1 MNMSSHRT
9 TKEESAMKRLLAL
22 AIAAIIFLAAFAGCS
37 ASQSTAYDNEGP
49 YATTAATTT
58 YAGGDGQ
65 GSGLDGNPSA
75 ERKIIRDANLALE
88 VSDVVKAYNDILAYA
103 RQYDGYEISRSQT
116 RSNGYIAIQAR
127 IKIKPDQLDAF
138 IEFIG
143 KQGTVIN
150 TQITTEDITED
161 YYDIQ
166 TRLKTMESTL
176 LTYYDFLNRAKT
188 IDESLQVQYQINQL
202 TAEIE
207 SLKGKI
213 KLWDSL
219 LAESVVTLNLRQSE
233 DPVKIKKEINWST
246 LTFDDMGYLM
256 RSGLTGVLN
265 FLANAIQWLAIALVV
280 TAPFWIAGLI
290 VLFILLRRKKKQ
302 RQQKQNIDKPVPPA
316 PPAG

>member
-1 MNMSSHRT
+1 
-9 TKEESAMKRLLAL
+9 MKRLLAL
-22 AIAAIIFLAAFAGCS
+22 SIAVIIFLASLAGCAS
-37 ASQSTAYDNEGP
+37 AQPTSYDNEGP
-49 YATTAATTT
+49 YSTTAATTT
-58 YAGGDGQ
+58 YGGGDGQ
-65 GSGLDGNPSA
+65 GSGLGGSPSA
-75 ERKIIRDANLALE
+75 ERKIIRDANLDLE
-88 VSDVVKAYNDILAYA
+88 VSDVAKAYNDILAYA
-103 RQYDGYEISRSQT
+103 QQYGGYEISRNQA

-138 IEFIG
+138 IEFIS

-150 TQITTEDITED
+150 TNISTADITED

-176 LTYYDFLNRAKT
+176 LTYYDFLDRAAN

-207 SLKGKI
+207 SLKGKL

-219 LAESVVTLNLRQSE
+219 LAESTVTLNLRQSE

-256 RSGLTGVLN
+256 RSGLTSVLN

-290 VLFILLRRKKKQ
+290 VLFILRRRKKKQ
-302 RQQKQNIDKPVPPA
+302 RQQKQNTDTPVPPA
-316 PPAG
+316 G

>member
-1 MNMSSHRT
+1 
-9 TKEESAMKRLLAL
+9 MKRLLAL

-37 ASQSTAYDNEGP
+37 ATSQPTSTTYYNEGP

-65 GSGLDGNPSA
+65 GSGLGGVPSA
-75 ERKIIRDANLALE
+75 ERKIIRDANLDLE
-88 VSDVVKAYNDILAYA
+88 VSDVTKAYNDILAYA
-103 RQYDGYEISRSQT
+103 QQYGGYEISRNQA

-150 TQITTEDITED
+150 TNISTADITED

-176 LTYYDFLNRAKT
+176 LTYYDFLDRAAN

-207 SLKGKI
+207 SLKGKL

-219 LAESVVTLNLRQSE
+219 LAESTVTLNLRQSE